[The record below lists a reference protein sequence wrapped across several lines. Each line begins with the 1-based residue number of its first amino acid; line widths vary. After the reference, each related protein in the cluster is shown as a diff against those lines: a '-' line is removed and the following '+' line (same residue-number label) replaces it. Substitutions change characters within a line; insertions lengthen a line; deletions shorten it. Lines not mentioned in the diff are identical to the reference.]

1 MNETLFVYSGMLK
14 HKDGYVLKPI
24 EKPACGEREI
34 NFYQDLQRATDPV
47 SVELKK
53 LVPKYLGNTTLQINE
68 KGKTFLKSSVRPL
81 FFFSPVLTPPFFHH
95 INYSRKGAQIMLFN
109 IIQKLQLL
117 WQFLN
122 KT

>member
-1 MNETLFVYSGMLK
+1 MNEILFVYSGMLK

-34 NFYQDLQRATDPV
+34 SFYQDLQCATDPV

-68 KGKTFLKSSVRPL
+68 KGKTFLKSSV
-81 FFFSPVLTPPFFHH
+81 FFSSLVLTPPFFHH
-95 INYSRKGAQIMLFN
+95 TIYLSKEAQIMLFN

-122 KT
+122 KTYF

>member
-1 MNETLFVYSGMLK
+1 MNETLFICLGMLK

-34 NFYQDLQRATDPV
+34 DFYQDLQYATDPV

-68 KGKTFLKSSVRPL
+68 KGKTFLKSSVKLPFFFFFF
-81 FFFSPVLTPPFFHH
+81 FFFSPRPPILTPPFYHH
-95 INYSRKGAQIMLFN
+95 TIYSSKGARISLFN
-109 IIQKLQLL
+109 II
-117 WQFLN
+117 
-122 KT
+122 

>member
-1 MNETLFVYSGMLK
+1 MNETLFICLGMLK

-34 NFYQDLQRATDPV
+34 DFYQDLQYATDPV

-68 KGKTFLKSSVRPL
+68 KGKTFLKSSVKLP
-81 FFFSPVLTPPFFHH
+81 FFFFLPPPPHFDSTFLPSYH
-95 INYSRKGAQIMLFN
+95 
-109 IIQKLQLL
+109 LL
-117 WQFLN
+117 
-122 KT
+122 K

>member
-1 MNETLFVYSGMLK
+1 MNETLFICLGMLK

-34 NFYQDLQRATDPV
+34 DFYQDLQYATDPV

-68 KGKTFLKSSVRPL
+68 KGKTFLKSSVKLP
-81 FFFSPVLTPPFFHH
+81 FPPPFWLHLSTIIPFTQVKEHE
-95 INYSRKGAQIMLFN
+95 SRCSTLYKNCGYCDSF
-109 IIQKLQLL
+109 
-117 WQFLN
+117 
-122 KT
+122 